1 MSHVV
6 VLVTAGSE
14 EEAARIGRTLVGER
28 LVACA
33 NLVPGVASTYWWQGH
48 IEQATETL
56 LVLKTRQELVP
67 QIVTRVRALHSY
79 TVPEV
84 IALPVVG
91 GNPAYLQWID
101 ESVGTP

>member
-6 VLVTAGSE
+6 VLVTVGSE
-14 EEAARIGRTLVGER
+14 EEGARIGRTLVEER

-33 NLVPGVASTYWWQGH
+33 NLVPGVVSTYRWQGH

-101 ESVGTP
+101 ESVRTP